1 MLPVRVTSPF
11 QDCGQWLIK
20 TENGYQLQDNAGG
33 YLRFF
38 SMAADSKAF
47 LQDAEY
53 KYLTEASPL
62 EDKLMYTMCTGK
74 TLWFDDKG

>member
-1 MLPVRVTSPF
+1 MLPVCVTPPF
-11 QDCGQWLIK
+11 KDCGQWLIK

-62 EDKLMYTMCTGK
+62 EDKLMYTMCTWK